1 MFKTQNL
8 YQNDKEW
15 KNLKLGNSSETIG
28 GWGGLLTS
36 VTMMLNGIGYNET
49 PQTVNEKIKRDGGF
63 LRALPIPSL
72 LSYVWPNCIYRGMTR
87 CEKSSVPIEKIDA
100 AVDAGKPVILE
111 VDSKEDEGVQTHFV
125 LVKEKRGDDY
135 VLYDPFKHDGD
146 GADKDVLLTKRYNYN
161 GAKLEKEISAVFW
174 FDFDSPT
181 LPKAPKVAKVPVPT
195 DRYTLYAAEDDLVLR
210 AKPSAKGYP
219 WKRMVAGTELTCLE
233 SQATVKAKLGVDGH
247 WIRLQDPHGVQGY
260 VAARYVTSRHTMS
273 HRRKW
278 CLKNV
283 AVENPKFETR
293 YLGGEIVQDHKPD
306 KSFNSLLKHT
316 TVEVLQSSETRPGSS
331 EIRYQKTYYDSARKK
346 WVTTRMTG
354 WLQDADLDD
363 YCERAEEFQKFVVDI
378 RNQTEKS
385 TDAQQYLYIKD
396 EKGELRARYNMCG
409 ELCVASIIDKDS
421 ETVLSEWR
429 DRSKESKALYDSMV
443 GKADKPLE
451 PRHIENLLN
460 IHIGEDNYTRY
471 KMDKHGDPLKK
482 YVILAA
488 SNEDQP
494 RADQRLASQALQDKL
509 ETHYFITNLKI
520 DTNTGDL
527 EEAHSAG
534 ERNHW
539 VVLDRITRNGSRVEL
554 YNPFP
559 NRREEYSFGE
569 FYRSIGGDPNSGW
582 WIKREVNPTFARQ
595 KIAAANPAI
604 PAPKFEV
611 AIGERTEFVVPK
623 TATAGRKG
631 KHDPEPT
638 EEAFQPPKFEV
649 AIDNRTDDTK
659 DAEQYVYIPGGGN
672 KKRNN
677 LCGEFSVTFILGQS
691 MNTALAHWQEGLKK
705 ENKQPGIWELATL
718 LQAYGFNRRKYLA
731 ENSLRTFY
739 TPPKVEPGIT
749 AKPEKYIKSFSIDT
763 ILEYWKGVQ
772 PDLYNSI
779 LGENRDEPTGPEDLI
794 TILKA
799 YGYGRSKAKGD
810 DKAKANVYDREDY
823 SYYRPGSQEFF
834 GYSPVRDAEALK
846 THFVIAGVHINNR
859 TGRLRSAG
867 VAHWVVVTKITPQG
881 NLVGGNGGWVEL
893 YNPFPNC
900 WEEYSYREFMA
911 SFSGSSEGATLWV
924 KKDISPVFEPQF
936 VSPAKSKE
944 KASEKKAIGKG
955 NKNSKSAQK
964 DAKKSKQDEDRE
976 GKSKKGAKGNKPEND
991 YDKPVIDIPKL
1002 VRERLEVASI
1012 PREIGRWIRNTS
1024 KGDPFFAETLA
1035 EAVRESG
1042 LLAIHEEVVG
1052 NKKRRTAVLADLASR
1067 DTLKTAKNIMNNLA
1081 SSPEDPVF
1089 RIASAALP
1097 LFTASAIDE
1106 IKLVQKTM
1114 PVQAYKSRP
1123 EFMAWTHGLAPNISD
1138 PLETE
1143 IKKRIESLFI
1153 SQKDQ
1158 SKVFEAG
1165 SRIVPRF
1172 TPWARKE
1179 LEKISYEVG
1188 EKIGK
1193 IHSDPQIWEAI
1204 RKIRDLKPQDEIKK
1218 EISWPEFE
1226 EWTRGF
1232 TSTPRSNVYRV
1243 RRWGDPVMKKFEFDI
1258 NSPKSPGK
1266 DFSSNFQA
1274 VGLYN
1279 KAEGFGAVSNYLI
1292 IPPDDVAWLEN
1303 LQIEDDYEAKVPDWL
1318 HQKMSWLCQERGSIY
1333 MFSSKEKGRSPW
1345 RRSDGIRWGTL
1356 ALGGNLVQVERFEN
1370 FDPAVTTPSGIKVT
1384 KMAKLVGLK
1393 RNDMSRPLDELLALG
1408 LVHRC
1413 FCVEKGN
1420 NGFGDSPKGIVY
1432 SPFWSLDDKWE
1443 FRPQQQKKKPA
1454 PTALYIPAEYLE
1466 NFPE

>member
-8 YQNDKEW
+8 YQNDKKW

-49 PQTVNEKIKRDGGF
+49 PETVNEKIKRDGGF

-87 CEKSSVPIEKIDA
+87 CEKSSVPFEKIDA

-111 VDSKEDEGVQTHFV
+111 VDSKEEKGVQTHFV
-125 LVKEKRGDDY
+125 LVKEKKGDDY

-146 GADKDVLLTKRYNYN
+146 GPDKEVLLTKRYKHN
-161 GAKLEKEISAVFW
+161 GAKLDKEISAVFW
-174 FDFDSPT
+174 FDFDNPA
-181 LPKAPKVAKVPVPT
+181 LPKPPKVTKVPIPT
-195 DRYTLYAAEDDLVLR
+195 DQYILYAAEDDLVLR

-219 WKRMVAGTELTCLE
+219 WKRMVAGTKLICLE

-260 VAARYVTSRHTMS
+260 VAAKYVISRRSMS
-273 HRRKW
+273 QRRKW

-283 AVENPKFETR
+283 VVENPKFETQ
-293 YLGGEIVQDHKPD
+293 YLDGEIVQDHTPD
-306 KSFNSLLKHT
+306 KSFDSLLKS
-316 TVEVLQSSETRPGSS
+316 TVIDVLQSNETRHGSS

-354 WLQDADLDD
+354 WLKDADLDD
-363 YCERAEEFQKFVVDI
+363 YCERTEEFQKFVVDI

-409 ELCVASIIDKDS
+409 ELCVASIIEKDS
-421 ETVLSEWR
+421 EAVLSEWR

-443 GKADKPLE
+443 GKADKPLG
-451 PRHIENLLN
+451 PRHIENLFN
-460 IHIGEDNYTRY
+460 IHIGEDNYERY
-471 KMDKHGDPLKK
+471 KMDKQGNPLKE

-488 SNEDQP
+488 SNEEQP
-494 RADQRLASQALQDKL
+494 RADQRLGSQALQDKL

-595 KIAAANPAI
+595 KMAAANLTI
-604 PAPKFEV
+604 PAPKID
-611 AIGERTEFVVPK
+611 ARIDERKAFARSNKAAV
-623 TATAGRKG
+623 GRKRQ
-631 KHDPEPT
+631 HEPEPT

-659 DAEQYVYIPGGGN
+659 DAEQYVYIPGGGS

-677 LCGEFSVTFILGQS
+677 LCGEFSVAFILGQS
-691 MNTALAHWQEGLKK
+691 MDTALAHWQEGIKK
-705 ENKQPGIWELATL
+705 ASKQPEIWELATL

-731 ENSLRTFY
+731 ENGLRTFY
-739 TPPKVEPGIT
+739 TPPKVEPDT
-749 AKPEKYIKSFSIDT
+749 PAQPEKYIKSFSIDT
-763 ILEYWKGVQ
+763 VLEYWKGVQ

-799 YGYGRSKAKGD
+799 YGYGRSKAKGN
-810 DKAKANVYDREDY
+810 DKAKDNVYDREDY
-823 SYYRPGSQEFF
+823 SYYRPGSQDFF

-859 TGRLRSAG
+859 TGRLRPSG

-924 KKDISPVFEPQF
+924 KKDISPVFEPQPHE
-936 VSPAKSKE
+936 PAKSKE
-944 KASEKKAIGKG
+944 KASQKKAIGKG
-955 NKNSKSAQK
+955 NKNSKSNQKAEKDRQRDEEKGKRKK
-964 DAKKSKQDEDRE
+964 DA
-976 GKSKKGAKGNKPEND
+976 GLEND
-991 YDKPVIDIPKL
+991 YDKPVLDIPRL
-1002 VRERLEVASI
+1002 VRERLEVTSI
-1012 PREIGRWIRNTS
+1012 PREIGRWIRNKS
-1024 KGDPFFAETLA
+1024 EEDPFFAETLA

-1042 LLAIHEEVVG
+1042 LLAIEEKGEG
-1052 NKKRRTAVLADLASR
+1052 NKKTKTAILADLASS
-1067 DTLKTAKNIMNNLA
+1067 DMLKIAKNIVNNLA
-1081 SSPEDPVF
+1081 SSPEDLVF

-1097 LFTASAIDE
+1097 LFTARAIDE
-1106 IKLVQKTM
+1106 IKTVQETM

-1123 EFMAWTHGLAPNISD
+1123 EFMAWTHGLAQNVVD

-1143 IKKRIESLFI
+1143 IQERLKNLFI
-1153 SQKDQ
+1153 SQQDQ
-1158 SKVFEAG
+1158 SKVFEHG
-1165 SRIVPRF
+1165 SMLIPQF

-1179 LEKISYEVG
+1179 LEKIYHDVS
-1188 EKIGK
+1188 EKIEK
-1193 IHSDPQIWEAI
+1193 IHSDPQIREN
-1204 RKIRDLKPQDEIKK
+1204 IKRVRPPNAQEK
-1218 EISWPEFE
+1218 ISWGEFE
-1226 EWTRGF
+1226 EWARGIA
-1232 TSTPRSNVYRV
+1232 STPRPNVYRV
-1243 RRWGDPVMKKFEFDI
+1243 RKWGDPVMKEFAFDI
-1258 NSPKSPGK
+1258 NIKK
-1266 DFSSNFQA
+1266 FSSNFQA

-1279 KAEGFGAVSNYLI
+1279 TATGFGAISNYLL
-1292 IPPDDVAWLEN
+1292 IPPNDVSWLEN
-1303 LQIEDDYEAKVPDWL
+1303 LQIEDEYEAKVPDWL

-1333 MFSSKEKGRSPW
+1333 MFASKEKGRSPW
-1345 RRSDGIRWGTL
+1345 RRPDGIRWGTL
-1356 ALGGNLVQVERFEN
+1356 ALGGNLVQVAEWKE
-1370 FDPAVTTPSGIKVT
+1370 FDFDVTTPSGKKVRN
-1384 KMAKLVGLK
+1384 MARLVGFTSK
-1393 RNDMSRPLDELLALG
+1393 DMVKPMDQLLAEG

-1413 FCVEKGN
+1413 YAVNPGN
-1420 NGFGDSPKGIVY
+1420 VFRDSPQGIVY
-1432 SPFWSLDDKWE
+1432 SPFWSPREWE
-1443 FRPQQQKKKPA
+1443 FTPKPKKGTV
-1454 PTALYIPAEYLE
+1454 PTDLWIPACYLE
-1466 NFPE
+1466 NPPGGIECIPPNNLG